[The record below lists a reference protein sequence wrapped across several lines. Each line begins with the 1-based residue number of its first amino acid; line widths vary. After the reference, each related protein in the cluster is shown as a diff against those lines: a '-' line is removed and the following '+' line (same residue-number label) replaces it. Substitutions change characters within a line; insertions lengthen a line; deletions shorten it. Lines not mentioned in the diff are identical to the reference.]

1 MIEDSK
7 PEIVFRLLVDSV
19 GEING
24 EAENILWIRF
34 LVSMCFMARHRGIG
48 SGGGQGNTLGGCL
61 VSD

>member
-24 EAENILWIRF
+24 EAEPTWKGRNKT
-34 LVSMCFMARHRGIG
+34 VPM
-48 SGGGQGNTLGGCL
+48 TLNC
-61 VSD
+61 VYKVP

>member
-34 LVSMCFMARHRGIG
+34 LACVLWRDIG
-48 SGGGQGNTLGGCL
+48 GWGGGEGQGNTLGRCL

>member
-34 LVSMCFMARHRGIG
+34 LVSMCFMARHRGIWWG
-48 SGGGQGNTLGGCL
+48 EGRVTL
-61 VSD
+61 